1 MTSHKSFF
9 IVAGVA
15 LWVPLL
21 FSFLGALSISRVP
34 GVPASSASGG
44 LMVLFLTVATLLL
57 GMLIG
62 RTATARAS

>member
-1 MTSHKSFF
+1 MANKSFF
-9 IVAGVA
+9 ILAGVA

-21 FSFLGALSISRVP
+21 LSFVGALSLARVP
-34 GVPASSASGG
+34 GVPASQL
-44 LMVLFLTVATLLL
+44 LMVLLLVVATLLL

>member
-9 IVAGVA
+9 ILAGVA

-21 FSFLGALSISRVP
+21 FSFLGALSVTRIP
-34 GVPASSASGG
+34 GVAASQL
-44 LMVLFLTVATLLL
+44 LMVLFLILATLLL

-62 RTATARAS
+62 RTATVPAD